1 MKIFCFILPLIDFD
15 DPGKWN
21 DWETCQENIHI
32 NIGDNDAELD
42 TKSKSFY
49 MVHNPATHT
58 PPSGLTG
65 WFYRLITF
73 TNKYIALLLNY
84 NN

>member
-49 MVHNPATHT
+49 MVFHPA
-58 PPSGLTG
+58 PRPDKWAYRVILSTG
-65 WFYRLITF
+65 TF
-73 TNKYIALLLNY
+73 ANIALLLDY
-84 NN
+84 ND

>member
-49 MVHNPATHT
+49 MVFHPATQT
-58 PPSGLTG
+58 RQVGLQG
-65 WFYRLITF
+65 DSIDR
-73 TNKYIALLLNY
+73 YICC
-84 NN
+84 

>member
-32 NIGDNDAELD
+32 NIGDNDAEFD

-49 MVHNPATHT
+49 MVFHPATQT
-58 PPSGLTG
+58 RQVGLQG
-65 WFYRLITF
+65 DSIDL
-73 TNKYIALLLNY
+73 YIC
-84 NN
+84 